1 MKLIAKLLT
10 GIGVLVG
17 LGYLCC
23 RGVGEKLH
31 LCRKDPD
38 LPISGRLCPIGGG
51 QDSGGSISP
60 GGPGK
65 ILRFAIFL
73 TSRSGF
79 PPRFFAAP
87 GSFAP
92 AVRDNKGTFP
102 PASVQKTEM
111 LSREI
116 P

>member
-1 MKLIAKLLT
+1 MKLVAKL
-10 GIGVLVG
+10 
-17 LGYLCC
+17 
-23 RGVGEKLH
+23 
-31 LCRKDPD
+31 
-38 LPISGRLCPIGGG
+38 
-51 QDSGGSISP
+51 
-60 GGPGK
+60 
-65 ILRFAIFL
+65 L

-92 AVRDNKGTFP
+92 AVRDSKGTFP